1 MTLAKSSAVKKCWP
15 IWQQNERPR
24 GGEEK
29 KGNERKGRESKKRKG
44 EERRGEGDPGH
55 PFARGDGLI
64 HHQPPWPHFCPE
76 MAVN

>member
-15 IWQQNERPR
+15 IWRQHKRARGER
-24 GGEEK
+24 
-29 KGNERKGRESKKRKG
+29 KRKG
-44 EERRGEGDPGH
+44 KEEKERREKGGEGDPGH
-55 PFARGDGLI
+55 PFARGDVLI